1 MKRDLVGVGGEG
13 RMRVRD
19 RREWRMRAKDR
30 GEWRRLVEAVVK
42 RD

>member
-1 MKRDLVGVGGEG
+1 MKRDLVGGEW

-19 RREWRMRAKDR
+19 RREWRQ
-30 GEWRRLVEAVVK
+30 LVEAVVK